1 MQLHFIDVSII
12 LLYIAATIY
21 IGFSIRKR
29 AAKNLDSY
37 FLGDKG
43 LPWWILGVSN
53 ASGMFDITGTMWL
66 VYIMFVYGVKSAFLP
81 WVWPTFNQIFLM
93 MFLAAWL
100 RRSNV
105 LTGAEWIRTRF
116 GNNLGSN
123 LSHISV
129 VIFALVSVIGF
140 LAYAFQGIGKFAATI
155 LPWTFGSATATANIY
170 ALIFMGVTAIYV
182 VTGGMFSVVFTE
194 VLQFLI
200 MTIASIAVGIIAM
213 NKVSP
218 DMLTKLVPEGWGNL
232 FFGWELN
239 MDWSNLMPSVMD
251 KIAADDYTLFGGMF
265 GAFFMMMLFKGILV
279 SMAGPAPNYD
289 MQRILATKSSKEAS
303 KMSGF
308 VSVALFFP
316 RYMMIAGLTVL
327 AIVFYSPQLNQM
339 GAQVDFEQILPF
351 AIKNFIPVGLMG
363 VLLAGLL
370 SAFMSTFAATVNA
383 APAYVVNDIYK
394 RYLKPDASNKTLIR
408 LSYITSAVF
417 VGLGVIFGFMSESI
431 NQVTLWITSA
441 LWGGYAA
448 PNVLKWYWWRFNGH
462 GYFWGMVSG
471 ILGAIIL
478 PAFSKYGIIPHLNAM
493 ESFPLIFVISLLGS
507 IIATLLT
514 KPEEDDVLIDF
525 YSKVRPWGFWKP
537 VYEKALALNPE
548 LKSNTHFKRDM
559 INVVVGIIWQ
569 TSMLILP
576 VFLVIKSYT
585 NLAIAFL
592 VFLVA
597 SIFIKFNWWDKLDD
611 E

>member
-1 MQLHFIDVSII
+1 MDLHIIDILII
-12 LLYIAATIY
+12 LAYIAATIF
-21 IGFSIRKR
+21 IGFYIRKR
-29 AAKNLDSY
+29 AAKDLDSY

-43 LPWWILGVSN
+43 MPWYVLGVSN

-66 VYIMFVYGVKSAFLP
+66 VYIMFVYGLKSAFLP

-105 LTGAEWIRTRF
+105 LTGAEWITTRF
-116 GNNLGSN
+116 GKNTGSN
-123 LSHISV
+123 LSHIAV
-129 VIFALVSVIGF
+129 VVFALVSVIGF
-140 LAYAFQGIGKFAATI
+140 LAYAFQGIGKFASTI
-155 LPWTFGSATATANIY
+155 LPWTFGSPDATANVY
-170 ALIFMGVTAIYV
+170 AIIFMGVTAIYV
-182 VTGGMFSVVFTE
+182 VSGGMFSVVFTE
-194 VLQFLI
+194 VLQFII
-200 MTIASIAVGIIAM
+200 MTIASIAVGIIAIM
-213 NKVSP
+213 KVSP
-218 DMLTKLVPEGWGNL
+218 ETLQKFVPDDWSNL
-232 FFGWELN
+232 FFGWELKL
-239 MDWSNLMPSVMD
+239 DWSNLMPSVMD

-265 GAFFMMMLFKGILV
+265 GAFFMMMLFKGILI

-289 MQRILATKSSKEAS
+289 MQRILATKSAKEAG

-316 RYMMIAGLTVL
+316 RYMMIGGLTVL
-327 AIVFYSPQLNQM
+327 ALVFFSPELGEM
-339 GAQVDFEQILPF
+339 GANVDFEQILPF

-394 RYLKPDASNKTLIR
+394 RYIKPDADNKTLIK

-417 VGLGVIFGFMSESI
+417 VVLGIIFGFMSESI

-462 GYFWGMVSG
+462 GYFWGMMSG

-478 PAFSKYGIIPHLNAM
+478 PALVKVGFVPEFNSM
-493 ESFPLIFVISLLGS
+493 ESFPIIFGISLLGS
-507 IIATLLT
+507 IIATLVT
-514 KPEEDDVLIDF
+514 KPEDDDVLIDF
-525 YSKVRPWGFWKP
+525 YTRVRPWGFWKP
-537 VYEKALALNPE
+537 VLAKTLAQNPDFVAN
-548 LKSNTHFKRDM
+548 KNFKRD
-559 INVVVGIIWQ
+559 ILNVLVGVVWQ
-569 TSMLILP
+569 TSMLVMP
-576 VFLVIKSYT
+576 VFLVIQHLP
-585 NLAIAFL
+585 NFFMALG
-592 VFLVA
+592 VFLVT
-597 SIFIKFNWWDKLDD
+597 SVFIKFNWWDKLED
-611 E
+611 

>member
-1 MQLHFIDVSII
+1 
-12 LLYIAATIY
+12 LYIAATIY

-394 RYLKPDASNKTLIR
+394 RYLKPNASNKTLIR

>member
-1 MQLHFIDVSII
+1 MDLHMIDI
-12 LLYIAATIY
+12 LIVLAYIAATIF
-21 IGFSIRKR
+21 IGFYIRKR
-29 AAKNLDSY
+29 ASKDLDSY

-43 LPWWILGVSN
+43 MPWYILGVSN

-66 VYIMFVYGVKSAFLP
+66 VYIMFVYGLKSAFLP

-93 MFLAAWL
+93 MFLATWL

-105 LTGAEWIRTRF
+105 LTGAEWITTRF
-116 GNNLGSN
+116 GKNIGSN

-129 VIFALVSVIGF
+129 VVFALVSVIGF

-155 LPWTFGSATATANIY
+155 LPWTFGNHTAHVY

-182 VTGGMFSVVFTE
+182 VSGGMFSVVFTE
-194 VLQFLI
+194 VLQFII
-200 MTIASIAVGIIAM
+200 MTIASLAVGVIAIL
-213 NKVSP
+213 KVSP
-218 DMLTKLVPEGWGNL
+218 DTLQKLVPDDWSNL
-232 FFGWELN
+232 FFGWELKL
-239 MDWSNLMPSVMD
+239 DWSNLMPSVMD

-289 MQRILATKSSKEAS
+289 MQRILATKSPKEAG

-316 RYMMIAGLTVL
+316 RYMMIGGLTVL
-327 AIVFYSPQLNQM
+327 AIAFFSPQLNQM
-339 GAQVDFEQILPF
+339 GANVDFEQVLPF
-351 AIKNFIPVGLMG
+351 AIKNFIPVGLVG

-394 RYLKPDASNKTLIR
+394 RYIKPDASNKKLITM
-408 LSYITSAVF
+408 SYITSAVF
-417 VGLGVIFGFMSESI
+417 VVLGVIFGFMSESI

-448 PNVLKWYWWRFNGH
+448 PNVLKWYWWRFNGF
-462 GYFWGMVSG
+462 GYFWGMMSG

-478 PAFSKYGIIPHLNAM
+478 PGLVKIGWIPALNSM
-493 ESFPLIFVISLLGS
+493 ESFPIIFGISLCGS
-507 IIATLLT
+507 IIATLVT
-514 KPEEDDVLIDF
+514 KPEDDDVLIDF
-525 YSKVRPWGFWKP
+525 YTRVRPWGFWKP
-537 VYEKALALNPE
+537 VLQKTLAIDPDFVAN
-548 LKSNTHFKRDM
+548 KNFKRDM
-559 INVVVGIIWQ
+559 LNVVVGVMWQ
-569 TSMLILP
+569 MSMLIMPVYLVIQNFANFAVALV
-576 VFLVIKSYT
+576 VFLVT
-585 NLAIAFL
+585 T
-592 VFLVA
+592 V
-597 SIFIKFNWWDKLDD
+597 FIKFNWWDKLHD
-611 E
+611 

>member
-1 MQLHFIDVSII
+1 MELHIVDILII
-12 LLYIAATIY
+12 LVYIAATIF
-21 IGFSIRKR
+21 IGFYIRKR

-43 LPWWILGVSN
+43 MPWYVLGVSN

-66 VYIMFVYGVKSAFLP
+66 VYIMFVYGLKSAFLP

-105 LTGAEWIRTRF
+105 LTGAEWITTRF
-116 GNNLGSN
+116 GKNIGST

-129 VIFALVSVIGF
+129 VVFALVSVIGF
-140 LAYAFQGIGKFAATI
+140 LAYAFQGIGKFAATL
-155 LPWTFGSATATANIY
+155 LPWSFGSQSSTAHIY
-170 ALIFMGVTAIYV
+170 ALIFMCVTAIYV
-182 VTGGMFSVVFTE
+182 ISGGMFSVVFTE
-194 VLQFLI
+194 VLQFII
-200 MTIASIAVGIIAM
+200 MTISSIVVGIIAM
-213 NKVSP
+213 RQVSP
-218 DMLTKLVPEGWGNL
+218 HVLQTLVPEGWDNL
-232 FFGWELN
+232 FFGWRLDI
-239 MDWSNLMPSVMD
+239 DWTNLMPSVMD
-251 KIAADDYTLFGGMF
+251 KIAADDYTLFGGLF

-279 SMAGPAPNYD
+279 SLAGPAPNYD
-289 MQRILATKSSKEAS
+289 MQRILATRSAKEAG

-339 GAQVDFEQILPF
+339 GAHVDFEQVLPF

-394 RYLKPDASNKTLIR
+394 RYIKPDASNKTLIT
-408 LSYITSAVF
+408 LSYIISAVF
-417 VGLGVIFGFMSESI
+417 VGLGILFGFLSESI

-462 GYFWGMVSG
+462 GYFWGMISG

-478 PAFSKYGIIPHLNAM
+478 PGLSKYGLIPPLNAM
-493 ESFPLIFVISLLGS
+493 ESFPIIFGISLLGS
-507 IIATLLT
+507 IFATFAT
-514 KPEEDDVLIDF
+514 KPEKDDVLVDF
-525 YSKVRPWGFWKP
+525 YTRVRPWGFWKP
-537 VYEKALALNPE
+537 VHQKAVAQYPD
-548 LKSNTHFKRDM
+548 FKANENFRRDM
-559 INVVVGIIWQ
+559 VNVFAGIAWQ
-569 TSMLILP
+569 MSMLVMP
-576 VFLVIKSYT
+576 VYLVIQNYT
-585 NLAIAFL
+585 NFAIAIG
-592 VFLVA
+592 VFIVT
-597 SIFIKFNWWDKLDD
+597 SIFIKFNWWNKLED
-611 E
+611 

>member
-12 LLYIAATIY
+12 FLYIAATIF
-21 IGFSIRKR
+21 IGFYIRKR
-29 AAKNLDSY
+29 AAKDLDSY

-43 LPWWILGVSN
+43 LPWYVLGVSN

-66 VYIMFVYGVKSAFLP
+66 VYIMFVYGLKSAFLP

-105 LTGAEWIRTRF
+105 LTGAEWITTRF
-116 GNNLGSN
+116 GKNLGSN

-129 VIFALVSVIGF
+129 VVFALVSVIGF

-155 LPWTFGSATATANIY
+155 LPWTFGSPTMTANIY
-170 ALIFMGVTAIYV
+170 ALIFMGVTAVYV
-182 VTGGMFSVVFTE
+182 VAGGMFSVVFTE
-194 VLQFLI
+194 VLQFII

-213 NKVSP
+213 SRVSP
-218 DMLTKLVPEGWGNL
+218 ETLHQLVPAGWDSL
-232 FFGWELN
+232 SFGWVLHL
-239 MDWSNLMPSVMD
+239 DWSNLMPSVMD
-251 KIAADDYTLFGGMF
+251 KIGADDYTLFGGMF
-265 GAFFMMMLFKGILV
+265 GAFFMMMVFKGLLV

-289 MQRILATKSSKEAS
+289 MQRILATKSPKEAG

-327 AIVFYSPQLNQM
+327 AIVFYSPQLNHM
-339 GAQVDFEQILPF
+339 GASVDFEQILPF

-363 VLLAGLL
+363 ILLAGLL

-394 RYLKPDASNKTLIR
+394 RYINPGASNKKLIN
-408 LSYITSAVF
+408 LSYLTSIVF
-417 VGLGVIFGFMSESI
+417 VALGIIFGYMSDSI

-462 GYFWGMVSG
+462 GYFWGMISG
-471 ILGAIIL
+471 ILGAVILPGLVHLGWL
-478 PAFSKYGIIPHLNAM
+478 PAFNAM
-493 ESFPLIFVISLLGS
+493 ESFPIIFAISLIGS
-507 IIATLLT
+507 ILATLAT
-514 KPEEDDVLIDF
+514 KPESDKVLIDF
-525 YSKVRPWGFWKP
+525 YTRVRPWGFWQP
-537 VYEKALALNPE
+537 IAEKAVAQNPDFVA
-548 LKSNTHFKRDM
+548 KSYFKRDM
-559 INVVVGIIWQ
+559 LNVFIGIVWQ
-569 TSMLILP
+569 TAMLVMPIY
-576 VFLVIKSYT
+576 LVIQNFKHF
-585 NLAIAFL
+585 AIAAG
-592 VFLVA
+592 VFVLTT
-597 SIFIKFNWWDKLDD
+597 IFIKFNWWDKLED
-611 E
+611 